1 MSDTIEAPKPKRTYT
16 RKPKVVE
23 STESVVQEP
32 VEQPV
37 VEQPVDKPKR
47 KYTRK
52 PKSPVEEVV
61 ETKEEEIAPPPLELV
76 RQTNEPVVEVPAPV
90 EKKPRTEKQIAAFNK
105 MREARLKKQAQ
116 LESLKEFA
124 KEKERFD
131 KESAKVEKLEEKIV
145 AKAQRKP
152 RAKKSVDEY
161 VPEPEHIIRQVST
174 HKPIMFV

>member
-23 STESVVQEP
+23 SIIDSVSEP
-32 VEQPV
+32 IIEPAS
-37 VEQPVDKPKR
+37 EPIGDKPKR

-52 PKSPVEEVV
+52 PKSPVDDIIVSPV
-61 ETKEEEIAPPPLELV
+61 EEITPPPELT
-76 RQTNEPVVEVPAPV
+76 RHTNEPVEVPAPV
-90 EKKPRTEKQIAAFNK
+90 DKKPRTEKQIAAFNK
-105 MREARLKKQAQ
+105 MREARLKKQAE

-152 RAKKSVDEY
+152 RAKKAVEEY
-161 VPEPEHIIRQVST
+161 VDEPEHVIRQVST

>member
-1 MSDTIEAPKPKRTYT
+1 MSETIEAPKPKRTYT

-23 STESVVQEP
+23 PTESVVQEP

-37 VEQPVDKPKR
+37 VEPIGDKPKR

-52 PKSPVEEVV
+52 PKSPVEDIIVSPV
-61 ETKEEEIAPPPLELV
+61 EEITPPPELV
-76 RQTNEPVVEVPAPV
+76 RQTNEPVEVTAPV
-90 EKKPRTEKQIAAFNK
+90 EKKPRTEKQIMAFNK
-105 MREARLKKQAQ
+105 MREARLKKQAE

-124 KEKERFD
+124 KEKERFE

-152 RAKKSVDEY
+152 RSKKAVEEY
-161 VPEPEHIIRQVST
+161 VSEPEHIIKQAST

>member
-37 VEQPVDKPKR
+37 VEPIGDKPKR

-61 ETKEEEIAPPPLELV
+61 VSPVEEIAPPPELT
-76 RQTNEPVVEVPAPV
+76 RQTNEPIVDAPAPV
-90 EKKPRTEKQIAAFNK
+90 EKKPRTEKQIAAFEK
-105 MREARLKKQAQ
+105 AKKQLRNTFRNLNTLLDKYQ
-116 LESLKEFA
+116 HINPFSLCKY
-124 KEKERFD
+124 
-131 KESAKVEKLEEKIV
+131 I
-145 AKAQRKP
+145 
-152 RAKKSVDEY
+152 
-161 VPEPEHIIRQVST
+161 
-174 HKPIMFV
+174 